1 MTYPAR
7 VAHKWEMMATLFP
20 LPTRQEMS
28 DDDIAALV
36 RRAIL
41 RKAGRGGREADLY
54 LATVSAE
61 QIVDEL
67 RQAGAVVT
75 LPASK

>member
-1 MTYPAR
+1 
-7 VAHKWEMMATLFP
+7 MMETLFP
-20 LPTRQEMS
+20 PPVRREVS
-28 DDDIAALV
+28 DDDVATLV

-67 RQAGAVVT
+67 RQAGAVIT